1 MLRREL
7 QCWCCCV
14 QAALLY
20 AQYLFVELIP
30 LTFLLVS
37 RCAISLRCR
46 FGALSEHR
54 TDWARLGHALVSLH
68 NKRGL
73 GTFDAKD
80 STPFKVAWCMDSQK
94 GEEEP
99 KRNGHPS
106 SPVLLLGFQILAV
119 FLVFPGNTRGWSLS
133 KLSSLWGATA
143 FLCGLGSRLLC
154 LSVQTTR
161 RKKHMNK

>member
-1 MLRREL
+1 M

-30 LTFLLVS
+30 LTFLLVR

-99 KRNGHPS
+99 KKERPPIKPS
-106 SPVLLLGFQILAV
+106 PPPWVPDFGRIPCVSRKHQGLVPEQTIVAVGCNSLLVWPRF
-119 FLVFPGNTRGWSLS
+119 
-133 KLSSLWGATA
+133 
-143 FLCGLGSRLLC
+143 
-154 LSVQTTR
+154 
-161 RKKHMNK
+161 